1 MYYFEI
7 NQKKV
12 TVHYGRGETFSFY
25 MSLAELKEQLVPY
38 ACYRVHRSYII
49 KLSNV
54 MRKVASS
61 LLMANGDNIP
71 IGRTY
76 VQSVK
81 AFIDSNENAVV

>member
-54 MRKVASS
+54 M
-61 LLMANGDNIP
+61 
-71 IGRTY
+71 
-76 VQSVK
+76 
-81 AFIDSNENAVV
+81 